1 MNCQYNGCGDEGVL
15 RDGGVFLCDYHD
27 HGHLGPDY
35 SEGWAHGREE
45 VASLKAQLAA
55 VEKERDEARA
65 MAYVPGLRECAK
77 CGCTLVTTTIHV
89 PSGNLSVDRKPKDCP
104 NGCGPTWPVTERQA
118 ANAAIK
124 REDAALLRANELA
137 PRVAVAEAERD
148 EAIDKAIDY
157 MAACTKAE
165 TERDAATG
173 ALAAAQA
180 ALKRWRDEYE
190 HAEDCEWMDIRRRRR
205 QGRALAAGRRGVPV
219 LPAADLAARHDAEVE
234 RRALEAASACIMGVS
249 SMTRRRARRGRQY
262 PIAR

>member
-1 MNCQYNGCGDEGVL
+1 MSCQYYGCGDEGVL

-35 SEGWAHGREE
+35 SEGWAHGRDE

-173 ALAAAQA
+173 ALAEAHGTA
-180 ALKRWRDEYE
+180 
-190 HAEDCEWMDIRRRRR
+190 CEIR
-205 QGRALAAGRRGVPV
+205 V
-219 LPAADLAARHDAEVE
+219 
-234 RRALEAASACIMGVS
+234 
-249 SMTRRRARRGRQY
+249 
-262 PIAR
+262 

>member
-118 ANAAIK
+118 AN
-124 REDAALLRANELA
+124 RTRTPCRRCGSRARRSHRQGHRLHGR
-137 PRVAVAEAERD
+137 P
-148 EAIDKAIDY
+148 
-157 MAACTKAE
+157 CTKAE

-173 ALAAAQA
+173 ALAEAMVV
-180 ALKRWRDEYE
+180 LSRLMDEGDVE
-190 HAEDCEWMDIRRRRR
+190 PASAF
-205 QGRALAAGRRGVPV
+205 RAS
-219 LPAADLAARHDAEVE
+219 PAADLAARHDAEIE
-234 RRALEAASACIMGVS
+234 RRALLSAITFVWGLYAKAPQLS
-249 SMTRRRARRGRQY
+249 GSL
-262 PIAR
+262 IAKTMERKFPQALALLTPEKP